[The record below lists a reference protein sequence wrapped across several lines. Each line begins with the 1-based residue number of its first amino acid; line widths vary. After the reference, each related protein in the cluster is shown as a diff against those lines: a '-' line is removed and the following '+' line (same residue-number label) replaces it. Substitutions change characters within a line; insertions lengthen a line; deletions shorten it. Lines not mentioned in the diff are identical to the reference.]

1 MTYTTLEY
9 LAQHWNYS
17 LVTYEENLS
26 TYFYSDIHILD
37 ASYIRLNNISLA
49 YHLPKSLCR
58 SLYMQSARVQA
69 NVENP
74 FFWAKTKQAK
84 YQLGGYN
91 ATNYVL
97 GIYLN
102 F

>member
-1 MTYTTLEY
+1 MKGLF
-9 LAQHWNYS
+9 QCPH
-17 LVTYEENLS
+17 
-26 TYFYSDIHILD
+26 
-37 ASYIRLNNISLA
+37 
-49 YHLPKSLCR
+49 
-58 SLYMQSARVQA
+58 MQSARVQA

>member
-1 MTYTTLEY
+1 MRAVADLRY
-9 LAQHWNYS
+9 
-17 LVTYEENLS
+17 S
-26 TYFYSDIHILD
+26 TYFYSDINILD